1 MDIWYSPGIGS
12 NNISKFIAIITLL
25 AITLEKG
32 VTKLEVMGDSKLVI
46 DWALHKFKVENV
58 CLGPLLQD
66 I

>member
-1 MDIWYSPGIGS
+1 
-12 NNISKFIAIITLL
+12 
-25 AITLEKG
+25 LEKG

>member
-12 NNISKFIAIITLL
+12 NNISEFIAIITLL

-46 DWALHKFKVENV
+46 DWTLHKFKVENV